1 MSHYVVS
8 QLEIR
13 ALEEERKKQN
23 EAFIETQVHRLLI
36 KSYLKIMLQNI

>member
-1 MSHYVVS
+1 MSNNILPQV
-8 QLEIR
+8 EIR

-36 KSYLKIMLQNI
+36 KSYLKIL